1 MDDRGFGLPDV
12 AVFVLDVSRPG
23 TAHHNDD
30 DDFPAAET
38 SLYPG
43 F

>member
-1 MDDRGFGLPDV
+1 MDDRDFGPSDV
-12 AVFVLDVSRPG
+12 AVFVLDVVQPG
-23 TAHHNDD
+23 IAQEHDI
-30 DDFPAAET
+30 DFPAAET